1 MKEEEEGGEGAVAVI
16 VDRRLNPLRELQVI
30 LSDNRGRGV
39 VRPPLRVG
47 AVHRGEGRGGGKST
61 VACGGKRRRKR
72 KKGGECVCVH
82 ALRSG
87 GLKEEEEQK
96 KVEYPRPNPPR

>member
-1 MKEEEEGGEGAVAVI
+1 MKEEEEGGEGAVAVT

-39 VRPPLRVG
+39 VLPLRVG

-72 KKGGECVCVH
+72 RRGGSVSVCMH
-82 ALRSG
+82 FA
-87 GLKEEEEQK
+87 
-96 KVEYPRPNPPR
+96 VED